1 MFVNSDFSDLLRLFN
16 AERVRYLVIGGYAV
30 IQYSEP
36 RFTADLHLWVSTDP
50 PKRRRRLQGAP
61 RVWRT
66 VGGIDRG
73 RFCGHMKIGFIGLGN
88 VGGKLAGSL
97 LRNGLDLTVRDL
109 SRDAAQPFLEAGA
122 LWGESPARMMATA
135 DAVITCLPTPA
146 ASAEVLEADD
156 GLLSTMAPGKIWM
169 EMSTTDEAEV
179 RRLGAKVIALGGE
192 PVDCPVS
199 GGCHRAGTGNISIF
213 AGCERSTFERIL
225 PLLTTMG
232 RRVLHTGPLGSASV
246 LKVVTNYLATANLV
260 SCCEAMVTA
269 RAAGLDLNTT
279 WEAMRISSGNSFVH
293 ETESQ
298 VILNGSRDISF
309 TMDLVRK
316 DIGLFQAIADRC
328 GVPVELNPVMVEIF
342 RDGEARYGPREW
354 SPNIIRRLE
363 DATGLSILAPGFPA
377 EMIDDEPEEPGYEA
391 IPKGRD

>member
-1 MFVNSDFSDLLRLFN
+1 MR
-16 AERVRYLVIGGYAV
+16 
-30 IQYSEP
+30 
-36 RFTADLHLWVSTDP
+36 
-50 PKRRRRLQGAP
+50 
-61 RVWRT
+61 
-66 VGGIDRG
+66 
-73 RFCGHMKIGFIGLGN
+73 IGFIGLGN

-97 LRNGLDLTVRDL
+97 LRNGFDLTVRDL
-109 SRDAAQPFLEAGA
+109 DRDVARPFLDAGVH
-122 LWGESPARMMATA
+122 WGESPARMMEDV

-146 ASAEVLEADD
+146 VSAAVLEAED
-156 GLLSTMAPGKIWM
+156 GLLSAMGEGRIWM

-179 RRLGAKVIALGGE
+179 RRLGEKVSALGGE

-199 GGCHRAGTGNISIF
+199 GGCHRADTGNISIF

-225 PLLTTMG
+225 PLLTAMG
-232 RRVLHTGPLGSASV
+232 RRVLHTGPLGSASI

-269 RAAGLDLNTT
+269 KAAGLDLNTT

-309 TMDLVRK
+309 TMDLVSK
-316 DIGLFQAIADRC
+316 DIGLFQALAERC
-328 GVPVELNPVMVEIF
+328 GVPVELSPILVEIF
-342 RDGEARYGPREW
+342 RDGEARYGSREW
-354 SPNIIRRLE
+354 SPNIVRRLE

-377 EMIDDEPEEPGYEA
+377 QMVDDEPEAPGHE
-391 IPKGRD
+391 IVPNRRS